1 MESIKHRIRFDN
13 IYRLLIIK
21 VIKNIYDVIIDIDMV
36 LHLNTNNSTF
46 ENIVNK
52 IDQNLK
58 EEKNK
63 EEFIKAIIQ
72 KYPRNISVWERM
84 LLRF

>member
-21 VIKNIYDVIIDIDMV
+21 VIKNIYDVIIDIDSV